1 MNHKLFEFSHR
12 RHSPVFNQDIVNGI
26 PVKDL
31 PKAKEY
37 IDNIIR
43 CGESQYP
50 AGFEYVESV
59 RCSPLEEY
67 NVITRPRAGNT
78 RTYDIAQSSVY
89 LVKYLFRNEGRD
101 LAPMYMYLP
110 YVRQAGMLDISGK
123 QFVIS
128 PVMGDIAFEV
138 EENGIFIRIPRAP
151 ISFNREEYTVRID
164 DVLAKGYVVHS
175 MLHNKAGKKS
185 KNKSDLIKIG
195 SVYSSLPHY
204 LFCKYGLAGAF
215 EKYTGTR
222 PILMREKDYSEEHY
236 PADHWVKVASMRKP
250 PSGVTPRRANEMTPT
265 DLVMLIDRGA
275 WTDLTKSFAMGFF
288 YVIDHFPDRVQED
301 ADGSGT
307 FEDLLH
313 DSYFWKLWM
322 AFILWGENNNYGRLV
337 DDVEIHLGSLD
348 GYVDQ
353 ETIKTLESVQVS
365 CRDLY
370 DLMAYVMREMQNM
383 LDENRGREACLYNKR
398 LEVLRYVLRNINNSM
413 FEFLFKI
420 SGNNK
425 KPLTDKEYEET
436 LRKHFNPWLIHGI
449 SSAAAHPE
457 VSSVSNPS
465 DNMFFKI
472 TSTFIQQNDT
482 HGRGKG
488 QDAKPIG
495 PTMYLDASYSVVSGF
510 GVLRK
515 SAPYGNNTFNPCAPL
530 TDDHRT
536 MENPKFADLLSGVQ
550 RLIQRV

>member
-1 MNHKLFEFSHR
+1 MNHKLFKFSHD
-12 RHSPVFNQDIVNGI
+12 RHSPVFNKDVVRGI
-26 PVKDL
+26 ACKDV
-31 PKAKEY
+31 PYAKEY

-50 AGFEYVESV
+50 AGFEYVRSE
-59 RCSPLEEY
+59 RCTPLEVY
-67 NVITRPRAGNT
+67 NVITRPRSGNT
-78 RTYDIAQSSVY
+78 RTFDIAQSSVY

-123 QFVIS
+123 QFAVS

-138 EENGIFIRIPRAP
+138 EENGVFIRIPRAP
-151 ISFNREEYTVRID
+151 ISFNRENYTILVD
-164 DVLAKGYVVHS
+164 DVRVKGDVVHS
-175 MLHNKAGKKS
+175 LLHNKGGKKS
-185 KNKSDLIKIG
+185 RNRSDLIRIG
-195 SVYSSLPHY
+195 HVFSSLPHY
-204 LFCKYGLAGAF
+204 LFCKYGLQGAF

-222 PILMREKDYSEEHY
+222 PIVMHAEDYDEAKY
-236 PADHWVKVASMRKP
+236 PADHWVKVTSMRKAP
-250 PSGVTPRRANEMTPT
+250 PGINPRRNYEMIAT
-265 DLVMLIDRGA
+265 DLVMLVDRGS
-275 WTDLTKSFAMGFF
+275 WSDLAKSFATGFF
-288 YVIDHFPDRVQED
+288 YVIDHFPDHVP
-301 ADGSGT
+301 
-307 FEDLLH
+307 EDLNELMGLTYH
-313 DSYFWKLWM
+313 WKVWM

-337 DDVEIHLGSLD
+337 DDVEIHLNSLD

-353 ETIKTLESVQVS
+353 ETIKTLQSVQVS

-370 DLMAYVMREMQNM
+370 DLMAYIMREMQNM
-383 LDENRGREACLYNKR
+383 LDKNRGREACLYNKR
-398 LEVLRYVLRNINNSM
+398 LEVLRYLLRNINNSM

-420 SGNNK
+420 SGNSRK
-425 KPLTDKEYEET
+425 ILTDREFEDT

-449 SSAAAHPE
+449 SSAAEHPE

-472 TSTFIQQNDT
+472 TSTIIQQNDT

-495 PTMYLDASYSVVSGF
+495 PTMYLDASYAAVSGF

-515 SAPYGNNTFNPCAPL
+515 SAPYGNNTFNPCITL
-530 TDDHRT
+530 SDDHQT
-536 MENPKFADLLSGVQ
+536 EENPEFADLLNGVQ